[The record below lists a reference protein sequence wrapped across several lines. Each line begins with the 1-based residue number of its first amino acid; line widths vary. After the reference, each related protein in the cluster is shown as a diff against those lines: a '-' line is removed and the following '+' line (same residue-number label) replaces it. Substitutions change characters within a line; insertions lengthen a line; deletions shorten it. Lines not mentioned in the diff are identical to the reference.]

1 MATRK
6 LWLRLSTVSVIS
18 DVSGITIGRMFR
30 LCGATAVID
39 STLVPGTI
47 IGPPFDSEYA
57 VEPESVLSTDIHDRH
72 LNDRPKD
79 AKKLGE

>member
-1 MATRK
+1 MGVTTTPVVCESR
-6 LWLRLSTVSVIS
+6 
-18 DVSGITIGRMFR
+18 F
-30 LCGATAVID
+30 
-39 STLVPGTI
+39 
-47 IGPPFDSEYA
+47 GPPSASEYA